1 MKRPIFLLVLP
12 LGLAVLGSVWVSCS
26 STTNASIFP
35 VIANEGATYVGNA
48 RCTSCHV
55 ERGKG
60 FPHTA
65 HARLVNRDLD
75 QPNLKI
81 GCEACHGPGSKH
93 VDAGGGYN
101 KFITNPRKNP
111 TGCYQCHPDVQAKMN
126 LYSHHPVREGKMS
139 CIDCHDPHGDDILQ
153 AKATPVARM
162 NDKCGQCHRDKVE
175 PKVFE
180 HLALREGCTVCHDVH
195 GSVNDKMLL
204 ARNQVLCLRCHAQH
218 PPTAPTTAR
227 SEYFGTASMTSDVA
241 TGTCWSSQAG
251 GCHTAVHG
259 SNVQYQLKY

>member
-1 MKRPIFLLVLP
+1 MKNRLLHKIL
-12 LGLAVLGSVWVSCS
+12 LALTLVAVGVAWVAC
-26 STTNASIFP
+26 STTSLEVFP
-35 VIANEGATYVGNA
+35 AISNEGSSYVGNA
-48 RCTSCHV
+48 RCASCHA

-65 HARLVNRDLD
+65 HARLVTRTPS
-75 QPNLKI
+75 QPDVKI

-93 VDAGGGYN
+93 VDAGGGYR
-101 KFITNPRKNP
+101 FITNPRKDP
-111 TGCYQCHPDVQAKMN
+111 SGCYQCHADVQAKMN
-126 LYSHHPVREGKMS
+126 LYSHHPVREGKMN

-153 AKATPVARM
+153 PKALAVTRM

-175 PKVFE
+175 PKVYE

-195 GSVNDKMLL
+195 GSINDKMLV
-204 ARNQVLCLRCHAQH
+204 ARNQTLCLRCHAQH
-218 PPTAPTTAR
+218 PPLSPSTPR
-227 SEYFGTASMTSDVA
+227 SLIFGSANMTGDIA

-259 SNVQYQLKY
+259 SNVQFQLKY